1 MNTKILMTFSSLFL
15 AIMGLTISFLPN
27 EIINYLDIESN
38 IITILFI
45 KILGALY
52 MAFAILNWMARG
64 TLFGGIYNRPITM
77 GNLMH
82 FGVGAIALIKIAPN
96 SANYSEI
103 IIPLTGIY
111 IIFAL
116 FYLYIFKTNPIS
128 VKRTSNSK

>member
-27 EIINYLDIESN
+27 ELINYLDIESN

-52 MAFAILNWMARG
+52 MAFGILNWMARG

-82 FGVGAIALIKIAPN
+82 FGVGAIALVKVASN

-103 IIPLTGIY
+103 IIPLTVIY

-116 FYLYIFKTNPIS
+116 FFLYIFKTSPATIEGKN
-128 VKRTSNSK
+128 NS

>member
-1 MNTKILMTFSSLFL
+1 MTLSSLFS

-27 EIINYLDIESN
+27 EIIDYLDIESN

-52 MAFAILNWMARG
+52 MAFGILNWMARG

-82 FGVGAIALIKIAPN
+82 FGVGAIALIKIAAN

-103 IIPLTGIY
+103 IIPLTVIY

-116 FYLYIFKTNPIS
+116 FYLYIFKTSPAI
-128 VKRTSNSK
+128 VKSKNNSQQ

>member
-1 MNTKILMTFSSLFL
+1 MTFSSLFL

-27 EIINYLDIESN
+27 ELINYLDIESN

-52 MAFAILNWMARG
+52 MAFGILNWMAKG

-82 FGVGAIALIKIAPN
+82 FGVGAIALVKVASN

-103 IIPLTGIY
+103 IIPLTVIY

-116 FYLYIFKTNPIS
+116 FFLYIFKTSPATIKGKN
-128 VKRTSNSK
+128 NSQQ

>member
-1 MNTKILMTFSSLFL
+1 MTFSSLFL
-15 AIMGLTISFLPN
+15 AILGLTISFLPN
-27 EIINYLDIESN
+27 ELINYLDIESN

-52 MAFAILNWMARG
+52 MAFGILNWMARG

-103 IIPLTGIY
+103 IISLTVIY
-111 IIFAL
+111 IIFAV
-116 FYLYIFKTNPIS
+116 FYLYIFKTSPAAIN
-128 VKRTSNSK
+128 RTNDSK